1 MSVLEIAKELLR
13 LCQSGQN
20 FVAMETLYSDD
31 IVSVEA
37 DGSAPYVGKAV
48 VIKKS
53 ADWVAAHE
61 IHSGV
66 AAGPYVNGNQFMV
79 RFTFDITIKAKGL
92 RLTMDEMGL
101 YTVADGKI
109 IREEFFYAQA

>member
-1 MSVLEIAKELLR
+1 MSVLEIANELVR

-20 FVAMETLYSDD
+20 FVAMETLCSDD

-53 ADWVAAHE
+53 ADWAAAHE
-61 IHSGV
+61 IHSGM
-66 AAGPYVNGNQFMV
+66 AAGPYVHGNQFMV
-79 RFTFDITIKAKGL
+79 RFTFDVTIKAKGL
-92 RLTMDEMGL
+92 GITMDEIGL
-101 YTVADGKI
+101 YTVADEKI
-109 IREEFFYAQA
+109 VREEFFYSQA